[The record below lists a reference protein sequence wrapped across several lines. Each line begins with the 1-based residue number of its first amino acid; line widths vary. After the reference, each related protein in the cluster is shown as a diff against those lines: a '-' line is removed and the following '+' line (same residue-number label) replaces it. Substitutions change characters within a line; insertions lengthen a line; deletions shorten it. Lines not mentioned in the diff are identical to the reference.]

1 MKKLTRI
8 LLTCALIA
16 AMLVSYAVAMAA
28 DIGYTGS
35 TTLSML
41 SDQLFNGVARK
52 KSANGGAMSVNT
64 QPGGSKPGW
73 VQDSSGNPITSGN
86 PLKFNCVRTTSTTSY
101 ACSDEYV
108 KDNERKFAN
117 FKTNMGIKDA
127 QYYLY
132 IYNARWSTTN
142 FSMTWTP
149 N

>member
-1 MKKLTRI
+1 
-8 LLTCALIA
+8 
-16 AMLVSYAVAMAA
+16 
-28 DIGYTGS
+28 
-35 TTLSML
+35 
-41 SDQLFNGVARK
+41 
-52 KSANGGAMSVNT
+52 MSVNT

>member
-64 QPGGSKPGW
+64 HPEAVNLVG
-73 VQDSSGNPITSGN
+73 
-86 PLKFNCVRTTSTTSY
+86 Y
-101 ACSDEYV
+101 
-108 KDNERKFAN
+108 
-117 FKTNMGIKDA
+117 KTVVAI
-127 QYYLY
+127 Q
-132 IYNARWSTTN
+132 
-142 FSMTWTP
+142 
-149 N
+149 